1 MNWGYKIL
9 IVFILFGGM
18 IGYMVYRSFNTNF
31 ELVESDYYNK
41 ELRYQQVIDGT
52 HRANALTGD
61 VAFSQDGKHI
71 TLQLPG
77 DTVST
82 TVTGNVWFYC
92 AYDATR
98 DKQMSLSSLTSSTN
112 VLPGNYTVKVNWNHE
127 GKEYYAEKTLT
138 VH

>member
-9 IVFILFGGM
+9 IVFVLFGGM

-31 ELVESDYYNK
+31 ELVESDYYSK

-61 VAFSQDGKHI
+61 VEFSQNGKQV
-71 TLQLPG
+71 TMRLPG
-77 DTVST
+77 DTAAR
-82 TVTGNVWFYC
+82 TVTGNALFYC

-98 DKQMSLSSLTSSTN
+98 DKNVNLTSLTESMD
-112 VLPGNYTVKVNWNHE
+112 VLPGNYTVKVTWNQE
-127 GKEYYAEKTLT
+127 GKDYYAEKKLT